1 MCHSGGNDEH
11 LFQFKGLTVIFTY
24 TVYSYSVTLHDV
36 IVYINPFTILTFFLI
51 CIQFIMSHV

>member
-1 MCHSGGNDEH
+1 MCRSGGNDEH

-36 IVYINPFTILTFFLI
+36 IVYINPFTILTFF
-51 CIQFIMSHV
+51 